1 MGAIR
6 VMCRRHGSHPR
17 ASLRLHWQPMQC
29 QSIQLEQSQMLLLAQ
44 YLCRRHT
51 HFSRYQSD
59 QYIAWMAIHARM
71 RLGQHASA
79 IVALFKLLMLLM
91 VMFDARAANE
101 GTGRHL
107 IDGAVN
113 GVNLVHFRQ
122 LELRACHV
130 HRDSSQMQTL
140 ERISARDA
148 VVICTA
154 RAEEIATRV
163 QQVRLPTMLARIV
176 CVQQARTTPQYTE
189 QFNALTK
196 ISSKTLR
203 EKSQPVYRAI
213 I

>member
-6 VMCRRHGSHPR
+6 VSADVMDHIGYCVYIGV
-17 ASLRLHWQPMQC
+17 MQC

-51 HFSRYQSD
+51 HFALS
-59 QYIAWMAIHARM
+59 IGPIHCLMAIRRM

-148 VVICTA
+148 AIIC
-154 RAEEIATRV
+154 IAQVEDTVTRV
-163 QQVRLPTMLARIV
+163 QQVKLLTMLAHNV

-189 QFNALTK
+189 QFNALSK
-196 ISSKTLR
+196 ISSETLR
-203 EKSQPVYRAI
+203 IKSQRHACRALI
-213 I
+213 